1 MRPDLILW
9 LLTTIGVF
17 LGAASVSRAYVV
29 NPAWPMLAVAL
40 ALYTL
45 GNLMMLKLMRETGM
59 GVAISVSAIGQLVL
73 VNFVAMG
80 IFGER
85 PSGTQVAGIA
95 LGVVAM
101 ALILWPAAER
111 S

>member
-1 MRPDLILW
+1 MRPELILW
-9 LLTTIGVF
+9 LLVTVGVF
-17 LGAASVSRAYVV
+17 LGAASASRAYVA
-29 NPAWPMLAVAL
+29 NPIVLTLLGAL
-40 ALYTL
+40 ALYTI

-59 GVAISVSAIGQLVL
+59 GIAISISAIGQLVL
-73 VNFVAMG
+73 VNLVAMG
-80 IFGER
+80 VFGER
-85 PSGTQVAGIA
+85 PSGTQMAGIA

>member
-9 LLTTIGVF
+9 LAVTVGVF
-17 LGAASVSRAYVV
+17 LGAASASRAYVA
-29 NPAWPMLAVAL
+29 NPVLVTLLGAL
-40 ALYTL
+40 ALYTI

-59 GVAISVSAIGQLVL
+59 SVAISISAIGQLVL
-73 VNFVAMG
+73 VNLVAMSF
-80 IFGER
+80 FGER
-85 PSGTQVAGIA
+85 PNGTQLAGIG
-95 LGVVAM
+95 LGILAM